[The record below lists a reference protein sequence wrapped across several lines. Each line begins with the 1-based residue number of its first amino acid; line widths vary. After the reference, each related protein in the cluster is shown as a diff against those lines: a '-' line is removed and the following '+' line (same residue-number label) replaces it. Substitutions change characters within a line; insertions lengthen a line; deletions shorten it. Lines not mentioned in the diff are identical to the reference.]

1 MRYIYFIIGFIVG
14 IIIDLFFTPSKKN
27 TEGKYVSNL
36 VIVNNTQ
43 SCNNKC
49 THIHHWMWGGLL
61 IIYSAI
67 LLSPTHNISL
77 FLFGL
82 WLGSFISEYIQYGNN
97 IFHVT
102 QKCFTKCKS

>member
-14 IIIDLFFTPSKKN
+14 VILDLFLTPSKKN

-61 IIYSAI
+61 VIYSAF
-67 LLSPTHNISL
+67 LLSPTNNISL
-77 FLFGL
+77 ILFGL

-97 IFHVT
+97 IFYVT
-102 QKCFTKCKS
+102 QECFTECKS